1 MGADNFESSKKDEI
15 EIIETME
22 KFGKYQKVQY
32 FYACISAIFI
42 TMIHIN
48 YVFVAGDLN
57 YRCRIPECENQYA
70 VYNVTWWPSSTID
83 RCTRP
88 KLKENFGVG
97 QKCTNESFT
106 HAVEECADWVFETN
120 NTVIATLN
128 LACQPWKSNLIGTI
142 HNVGMLLAGITSG
155 WLTDRFGRKPT
166 LIICSVGSCIGHL
179 KTFTSSYY
187 LYVFIEMLEAAV
199 AGGSYTAAM
208 VLMIEIGGK
217 KNRILSGV
225 LFAYAVYMGE
235 SLFACIAM
243 FVPDWKNLIR
253 IIYSPPIVFITYIFL
268 LKESPRWQILNGR
281 AEDAKSTLLHIAQ
294 LNNININKQNLANMN
309 AEGLK
314 KELKI
319 ENYELEEGYSN
330 VLKSKEILKRVLI
343 GAFCRF
349 TASFVYYGLMV
360 NSVYLPGNQYT
371 NFMLSTVMSYPGE
384 LISMYLMNRIGRK
397 LPMMYGYFTCGVL
410 CVASG
415 WIPEEYTW
423 LKISSFL
430 FGKLL
435 VSICYTGVITYTM
448 ELFPTS
454 VRGTLLGVCALASS
468 TGNMFAP
475 LTPILNTVSVI
486 LPSMFFG
493 GFAIIS
499 GALLTQTPETK
510 DLPLIDTIEQVER
523 SAKLKERRRRGISTK
538 GEDNYG
544 FDNNIIA

>member
-1 MGADNFESSKKDEI
+1 MGADNFETSKKDEI

-32 FYACISAIFI
+32 IYACLSAIFI

-57 YRCRIPECENQYA
+57 YRCRISECENQYA
-70 VYNVTWWPSSTID
+70 VYNATWLPNSTVD

-88 KLKENFGVG
+88 KLNENFVVG
-97 QKCTNESFT
+97 QSCTNESFT
-106 HAVEECADWVFETN
+106 DAVEECTDWVYETN

-128 LACQPWKSNLIGTI
+128 LACQPWKYNLIGTI
-142 HNVGMLLAGITSG
+142 HNVGMLLATISSG
-155 WLTDRFGRKPT
+155 WLTDRFGRKLT
-166 LIICSVGSCIGHL
+166 LIICSVGSCIGNL
-179 KTFTSSYY
+179 KAFTSSYY
-187 LYVFIEMLEAAV
+187 VYVFIEMLEAAV

-235 SLFACIAM
+235 SIFACIAM
-243 FVPDWKNLIR
+243 FVPYWKNLIR
-253 IIYSPPIVFITYIFL
+253 IIYSPPIIFISYIFL

-281 AEDAKSTLLHIAQ
+281 VKDAKSTLLHIAKV
-294 LNNININKQNLANMN
+294 NNININKQKLANLN
-309 AEGLK
+309 EEGLK
-314 KELKI
+314 KEFKI
-319 ENYELEEGYSN
+319 ENYEHKETYRD
-330 VLKSKEILKRVLI
+330 VWKSKQILKRVLI
-343 GAFCRF
+343 GSFCRF

-360 NSVYLPGNQYT
+360 NSVYLPGNKYT

-384 LISMYLMNRIGRK
+384 LTSMYLMNRIGRK
-397 LPMMYGYFTCGVL
+397 LPMMYGYFICGLL
-410 CVASG
+410 CVASA
-415 WIPEEYTW
+415 WIPEDYTW

-435 VSICYTGVITYTM
+435 VSVCYTGIVTYTM

-468 TGNMFAP
+468 IGNMFAP

-510 DLPLIDTIEQVER
+510 DLQLMDTIEQVEK
-523 SAKLKERRRRGISTK
+523 STKLQERRRRNIRMK
-538 GEDNYG
+538 GEENYG
-544 FDNNIIA
+544 FDNNIVA